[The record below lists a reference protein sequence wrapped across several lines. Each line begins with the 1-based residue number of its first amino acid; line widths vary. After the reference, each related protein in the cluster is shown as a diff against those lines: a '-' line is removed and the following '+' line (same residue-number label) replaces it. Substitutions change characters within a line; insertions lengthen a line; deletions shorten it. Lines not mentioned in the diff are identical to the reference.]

1 MVRFKNRY
9 LLFEIIY
16 ADTPLGWTSIPAT
29 ASSALGSSLQ
39 SHPGSNQSPF
49 GDTGRNNCRLPPL
62 ANKDLVYAIKDSI
75 AENFG
80 DYGAG
85 ITQRPMTLK
94 YFSPHTNIGIL
105 RISREEVHIVWGALT
120 FMKELKGRPCII
132 KVLHTSGTIKK
143 CQLMTIKYDRDRI
156 MYLRNQ
162 AQLLKDTQT
171 YTQLGLAFKD
181 SADEVNSIE
190 I

>member
-9 LLFEIIY
+9 LLFEIVY
-16 ADTPLGWTSIPAT
+16 SDTPLGWTSIPRSTITSMTSTSGHA
-29 ASSALGSSLQ
+29 GSDQ
-39 SHPGSNQSPF
+39 NPF

-62 ANKDLVYAIKDSI
+62 ANKDLVYAIRDSV

-80 DYGAG
+80 DYGVG
-85 ITQRPMTLK
+85 VTQRPMTLK

-105 RISREEVHIVWGALT
+105 RISREEVHIIWGALT
-120 FMKELKGRPCII
+120 FIKELKGSPCII
-132 KVLHTSGTIKK
+132 KVLHTSGTIKN
-143 CQLMTIKYDRDRI
+143 CQLTTIKYDRDRI
-156 MYLRNQ
+156 MFLRNQ
-162 AQLLKDTQT
+162 AQLQRDTQT

-181 SADEVNSIE
+181 SADEVNSLE